1 MLTEWQHK
9 AACELLGVEPIVL
22 PGEHCLHVNH
32 PDVLANALE
41 RIGNLRT
48 CRLTRALRFGG

>member
-22 PGEHCLHVNH
+22 PGEHCPHVNH
-32 PDVLANALE
+32 PDVLADALP
-41 RIGNLRT
+41 RIDNL
-48 CRLTRALRFGG
+48 